1 MHLRQLAPEV
11 WVGISA
17 AWQTTHTIC
26 GRGGA
31 LVIDGPVLPGEVAAL
46 ATHARPDVLIA
57 THADWDHLLAP
68 LAFPNADRRAGRA
81 TIARL
86 GGDHD
91 QIAEELAAW
100 DRAHGGRPRGLP
112 DWRLAT
118 QLDAPAVCGS
128 PVGPLQIFPTSG
140 HTHDGI
146 AVFLSG
152 PEILIAGD
160 YLSPCEI
167 PSLGPGAACADY
179 LASLGRLEYMMHQ
192 ARCVVPGHGWPI
204 DAVRARTVLAEDRRY
219 LEALADGAAPPL
231 PRHAAAAPQQAQ
243 HRANLIVARGA

>member
-31 LVIDGPVLPGEVAAL
+31 LVIDGPVLPGEVATL
-46 ATHARPDVLIA
+46 AMHARPDVLIA

-68 LAFPNADRRAGRA
+68 LAFPNAERRAGRA

-86 GGDHD
+86 GHEHD

-100 DRAHGGRPRGLP
+100 DRAHSRRPRGLP

-118 QLDAPAVCGS
+118 PLDAPAVCGS

-146 AVFLSG
+146 AVLLRG

-167 PSLGPGAACADY
+167 PSLWPGAACADY
-179 LASLGRLEYMMHQ
+179 LASLGRLEHMMHQ

-219 LEALADGAAPPL
+219 LEALADGAAPLL

-243 HRANLIVARGA
+243 HRANLIVATGA